1 MMRHVSRALV
11 IALAFSGALG
21 AQDVDLALR
30 PPRDSIIA
38 QARSMVVD
46 GQADAGRKI
55 VDSVLAASASDL
67 DRYSETLFWRGVLA
81 ATAADAERSY
91 RRLLIEAPLSE
102 RAEEALLQLAQL
114 EASRGNR
121 RAASDHLYRYMLSY
135 GNSVDRP
142 ARPRVSL
149 WLVRLLFEQPDQS
162 SRGCEA
168 VRLSRDA
175 IPPENIELRNQLE
188 VYVPRCAYAQ
198 AVAAAAQDSAAAE
211 PAGDTVAMARDTAK
225 TTPAR
230 DTAKT
235 LPARDTAKAPS
246 RARPAAS
253 QPTKAAAPA
262 PAGKSVY
269 SVQVAA
275 YDSREAA
282 VRMAE
287 LLGTRGLDARVD
299 GTQQPFRV
307 RVGRFATRAEAVRLQ
322 QTLKAQ
328 GQNGFVTLVSK
339 P

>member
-1 MMRHVSRALV
+1 MRRVLPAL
-11 IALAFSGALG
+11 IASLVLSASAA
-21 AQDVDLALR
+21 AQDVDFALR
-30 PPRDSIIA
+30 PPRDSLIIR
-38 QARSMVVD
+38 ARALVVD
-46 GQADAGRKI
+46 GQADEGRRL
-55 VDSVLAASASDL
+55 VDSVLAASGADA
-67 DRYSETLFWRGVLA
+67 DRYAETLFWRGVLA

-114 EASRGNR
+114 EGARGNR

-135 GNSVDRP
+135 GNSADRP

-149 WLVRLLFEQPDQS
+149 WLVRLLFEQPDQA

-168 VRLSRDA
+168 VRLSREA

-198 AVAAAAQDSAAAE
+198 AVAAAASDSAAASAT
-211 PAGDTVAMARDTAK
+211 PAVDTVKAAPKDTVKPA
-225 TTPAR
+225 PAR
-230 DTAKT
+230 DTE
-235 LPARDTAKAPS
+235 KAAP
-246 RARPAAS
+246 RARPAA
-253 QPTKAAAPA
+253 AAPKSA
-262 PAGKSVY
+262 PVPASAKSFY

-282 VRMAE
+282 RRMAE
-287 LLGTRGLDARVD
+287 LLESRGLDARVD

-322 QTLKAQ
+322 QSLKTQ